1 MTGIR
6 RLEHVG
12 IGAAPDK
19 FDETIR
25 FYERVFGWHR
35 IKESP
40 GQLAFIGDGQGGRLE
55 VLANDA
61 PPLPNPH
68 HLAFVVDMNDF
79 DAMIDSLREAGAT
92 VDEPTANPFG
102 DRLVFFSDPAGN
114 RAQIVGRL
122 EPLAP

>member
-1 MTGIR
+1 MSGIR

-19 FDETIR
+19 FDETIG

-55 VLANDA
+55 VIASDA

-79 DAMIDSLREAGAT
+79 DAMIDSLHEAGAT

>member
-1 MTGIR
+1 MSGIR

-12 IGAAPDK
+12 IGAAPGK
-19 FDETIR
+19 FDETIT

-92 VDEPTANPFG
+92 VDEPTTNPFG

-114 RAQIVGRL
+114 RAQIVSRV

>member
-1 MTGIR
+1 MSNVR

-12 IGAAPDK
+12 VGAARDK
-19 FDETIR
+19 YEETIG

-40 GQLAFIGDGQGGRLE
+40 GELAFIGDGAGGRLE
-55 VLANDA
+55 ILANDA

-68 HLAFVVDMNDF
+68 HLAFVVDQDDF
-79 DAMIDSLREAGAT
+79 DATMQALREAGAQL
-92 VDEPTANPFG
+92 DEPMTNPFG

-114 RAQIVGRL
+114 RAQIVGRI